1 MLQCSVVRDL
11 LPQYKKNT
19 LSAETRAAVEVHI
32 QTCPTCAEL
41 IEAQTRQKQSS
52 GSYLRPKQLLIL
64 GSIIAV
70 VLIVIALLLSIF
82 FLPEPIPKD
91 SLTGGDFTAAI
102 FQEEKIFRVEISS
115 EESPFQREFPIS
127 GFYETAMWSKGGKY
141 LVIRYQK
148 DGYTCTFIYDT
159 ANRVAR
165 YLDNTMTNLIRYY
178 DSAFTFL
185 SGNTNKDEGMHYAP
199 WAWGATDHT
208 LLIFAKG
215 IDPEGYT
222 RTGYFLYSLT
232 DGTIDGVIG
241 FTDPYLDIPVR
252 DMPFPTAQ

>member
-1 MLQCSVVRDL
+1 MLYCSVIRDL

-19 LSAETRAAVEVHI
+19 LSAETRAAIEAHI
-32 QTCPTCAEL
+32 QSCPVCAEL
-41 IEAQTRQKQSS
+41 VEAQTRRAQPT
-52 GSYLRPKQLLIL
+52 GTHLCTKQLII
-64 GSIIAV
+64 GGGIIAA
-70 VLIVIALLLSIF
+70 VLIAIALLLSIF

-91 SLTGGDFTAAI
+91 SLTSGDLTAAI
-102 FQEEKIFRVEISS
+102 FQEQKVFRVVISS
-115 EESPFQREFPIS
+115 EDSVFQREFPIS
-127 GFYETAMWSKGGKY
+127 GFYETAMWSKDGKY
-141 LVIRYQK
+141 FVLRYLK

-222 RTGYFLYSLT
+222 HTGYFLYSLI

-241 FTDPYLDIPVR
+241 FADSYLDIPAQ
-252 DMPFPTAQ
+252 DMPFPVA